1 MISFDV
7 GRDKFNFR
15 VGAIVLDSANERI
28 LMNTRDG
35 IDFFVL
41 PGGRVEMGED
51 TITSLKREFEEEL
64 GVGVT
69 VVGLKAVAE
78 NFFEFNDKKYHEL
91 QYLYIVKLN
100 DLAIEKNNGRFYAVE
115 EKDVFEWKSIKEI
128 DSINY
133 RPNILKEPIKEVLGG
148 DYSVRHYIHKGNG

>member
-115 EKDVFEWKSIKEI
+115 DKDVFE
-128 DSINY
+128 
-133 RPNILKEPIKEVLGG
+133 
-148 DYSVRHYIHKGNG
+148 

>member
-51 TITSLKREFEEEL
+51 TITVVPGSDSQEAVSAFADNLSGKLEILPKVANKINIVFL
-64 GVGVT
+64 QQADKTPQVT
-69 VVGLKAVAE
+69 T
-78 NFFEFNDKKYHEL
+78 
-91 QYLYIVKLN
+91 
-100 DLAIEKNNGRFYAVE
+100 
-115 EKDVFEWKSIKEI
+115 
-128 DSINY
+128 
-133 RPNILKEPIKEVLGG
+133 VLPAGT
-148 DYSVRHYIHKGNG
+148 